1 VDPFVMAIDAQFRA
15 PGSVAADYR
24 AGGGTL
30 PPVPVRIIRSRPDQ
44 IERFAGF
51 QIDVQTETFEVRRSD
66 VMQPAIGDVM
76 IIGSERFAV
85 SIEPQ
90 IDVEG
95 LSWIMLAEPVA

>member
-1 VDPFVMAIDAQFRA
+1 MAIDAQFRA

-24 AGGGTL
+24 AGGGVL
-30 PPVPVRIIRSRPDQ
+30 PPAAVRIIRSRPDR

-66 VMQPAIGDVM
+66 VARPVVGDV
-76 IIGSERFAV
+76 IDFGTERFEV
-85 SIEPQ
+85 SVEPQ